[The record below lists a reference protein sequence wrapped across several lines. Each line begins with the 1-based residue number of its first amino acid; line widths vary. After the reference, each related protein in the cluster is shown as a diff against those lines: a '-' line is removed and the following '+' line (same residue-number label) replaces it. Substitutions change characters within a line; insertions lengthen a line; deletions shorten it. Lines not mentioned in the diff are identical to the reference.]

1 MALSE
6 AQTSRHPHGGVRSY
20 RWLRAS
26 SPDADHLLN
35 VPCSLPRWIDPG
47 TSRSVWRGS
56 PRGSFP
62 SIALAFPEP
71 FTGRHPRRTFR
82 GLLKLHSRYGPL
94 ICSPTI
100 CGLGRKASTPP
111 VPRRRRFSATQAYRY
126 LLRWDFHP
134 RVFRAVRAHNGFVSP
149 KPVWLGLGALV
160 TGPVLGILSSGL
172 FFLM

>member
-1 MALSE
+1 MAAFGLTAGSGLPLL
-6 AQTSRHPHGGVRSY
+6 TRITFSTC
-20 RWLRAS
+20 RA
-26 SPDADHLLN
+26 H
-35 VPCSLPRWIDPG
+35 LPRWIDPG

-62 SIALAFPEP
+62 SIALAFPDP
-71 FTGRHPRRTFR
+71 FTGRHPRLTFR
-82 GLLKLHSRYGPL
+82 GLLKLHSHYGPL

-134 RVFRAVRAHNGFVSP
+134 RVFRAVRAHNGFVWS
-149 KPVWLGLGALV
+149 KCIFTAEALRAQRLRN
-160 TGPVLGILSSGL
+160 GSLSTSS
-172 FFLM
+172 